1 MSTYEKSIHDHR
13 TGRKC
18 ALCGGVLLDTI
29 INFYEQ
35 LPVVPLKRA
44 RQHAKKADLCLALG
58 SSLTIPPACTIPET
72 VGDSRKATLVI
83 CNLQSTPLD
92 DKAGLKIFAKSDD
105 LMERVMQKLGL
116 PIPAF
121 VLHRKLV
128 VEVAVKGAKGDR
140 HELVVSGVD
149 VDGTPATFLKSVR
162 LVARRRGVDSE
173 PFAIPLLGTL
183 EAMDPLRVSLEF
195 MGHYGEPALELDVDP
210 VIGKTVHLLEYSPHT
225 GEWGH
230 KREPAL

>member
-1 MSTYEKSIHDHR
+1 M
-13 TGRKC
+13 
-18 ALCGGVLLDTI
+18 LLDTI

-210 VIGKTVHLLEYSPHT
+210 VIGKTVHPLEYSPHT

-230 KREPAL
+230 KREPALWEPSVS